1 LRTVGSKGETTE
13 LLLREAGIRLIA
25 QHGYESVSLR
35 MLAKEVGI
43 QAGSLYNYIA
53 NKQDFLFELLG
64 SIIRDLVGEM
74 TQELEGLTDPTER
87 LRVFIKLHIDFHT
100 RRKEEVFIGNM
111 ELRSLTAEN
120 FKVIRKMRD
129 EYEAIL
135 GTIIE
140 DGVKSGQFR
149 CSDATIAKL
158 AIITMLTAIAS
169 WYKPEG
175 RQRIDAL
182 TAEYTEL
189 ILLILRVDTAG
200 VDPVSPDRPRL
211 GLGTE
216 TQELAW

>member
-1 LRTVGSKGETTE
+1 MRTVGSKGETTE

-53 NKQDFLFELLG
+53 NKQDFLFALLG
-64 SIIRDLVGEM
+64 SIIRDLVEEM

-87 LRVFIKLHIDFHT
+87 LRVFIKLHIEFHT

-149 CSDATIAKL
+149 CSNATITKL

-182 TAEYTEL
+182 TAEYTGL
-189 ILLILRVDTAG
+189 IFLMLRIDNADAEAVAA
-200 VDPVSPDRPRL
+200 
-211 GLGTE
+211 E
-216 TQELAW
+216 

>member
-1 LRTVGSKGETTE
+1 MRTVGSKGETTE

-149 CSDATIAKL
+149 CSNATITKL

-182 TAEYTEL
+182 TAEYTGL
-189 ILLILRVDTAG
+189 IFLMLRVDT
-200 VDPVSPDRPRL
+200 VDAKAVAA
-211 GLGTE
+211 E
-216 TQELAW
+216 

>member
-1 LRTVGSKGETTE
+1 MRTVGSKGETTE

-87 LRVFIKLHIDFHT
+87 LRVFIKRHIDFHT

-135 GTIIE
+135 GGIIE
-140 DGVKSGQFR
+140 DGIKSGQFR
-149 CSDATIAKL
+149 CSNATITKL

-175 RQRIDAL
+175 PQRIDAL
-182 TAEYTEL
+182 TAEYTGL
-189 ILLILRVDTAG
+189 IFLMLRIDNADAKAVAA
-200 VDPVSPDRPRL
+200 
-211 GLGTE
+211 E
-216 TQELAW
+216 